1 MVKQSLGCVGA
12 VLGVLVLAGGA
23 AAAAG
28 PSDGAG
34 RAACACA
41 VDASNAPRIT
51 DAPTG
56 LVLSTAR
63 HASGAVTY
71 RASGRGLE
79 VEKTLAPTGAF
90 SLSLGYAADRVELS
104 GSAAFLKVSRQGQ
117 AIDLRPVDPEEAA
130 VERAAILLA
139 GSPAIR
145 LFRVALGRMAASTLA
160 SEPGLALQ
168 FGDALLRVIQDDA
181 PGGVALAR
189 RHAGQA
195 TADNQAGVRV
205 VSLTGGA
212 VSGEAGGEESCFQAW
227 KRQVMEAWVE
237 YEACYHDFSWY
248 SGGRLACAFLWVIE
262 VESAWFKMLSC
273 SSVKIT

>member
-1 MVKQSLGCVGA
+1 MVKQSLVCVGA

-23 AAAAG
+23 AAGA
-28 PSDGAG
+28 SDDAG

-41 VDASNAPRIT
+41 IDVSDALRIT

-56 LVLSTAR
+56 LVLSTVR

-79 VEKTLAPTGAF
+79 VEKTLAPNGTF
-90 SLSLGYAADRVELS
+90 SLSLWHLTDRVELS
-104 GSAAFLKVSRQGQ
+104 GSAALLKVSRQGQ
-117 AIDLRPVDPEEAA
+117 AVDLRPVDSEEHA
-130 VERAAILLA
+130 VQRAATLLA

-181 PGGVALAR
+181 PGGVALVR
-189 RHAGQA
+189 RHAGQTM
-195 TADNQAGVRV
+195 TASQAGVRV
-205 VSLTGGA
+205 VSLAGGA
-212 VSGEAGGEESCFQAW
+212 VSAAAGGDESCFQAW

-237 YEACYHDFSWY
+237 YEACYYDFSWY
-248 SGGRLACAFLWVIE
+248 SGGRLGCAFLYVIE

-273 SSVKIT
+273 SSIKIT